1 MAKTT
6 KRIAAI
12 VLAVMMLI
20 AMVPTAVSA
29 ATQGTFTVQ
38 CSKPGYTFEVFQV
51 ATLNETTGEYVATA
65 TNAGVVNALKA
76 DLSSTQD
83 LLAACDTAKTSDLGS
98 SQGSWLTTGADKSFT
113 VDYGI
118 YYVKCTGTPV
128 ADAEVTRN
136 SIVVVP
142 GTETFSVA
150 TKVKDGSTPDVYKT
164 FGDGT
169 SATKTF
175 STNDV
180 IAYTLKADITGTA
193 SNKLEK
199 FIIKDMM
206 DASLDAS
213 KVNITSVKAVKKD
226 GSDVDLT
233 YDKIAYTGATFAV
246 SIKAVELNNDT
257 FYDYDQVVVNFTTQ
271 LAADAVTA
279 TLINNTDSLVYKFA
293 NQSDV
298 EVEGQTVS
306 LKTYDVSVKKVDS
319 TDTTKTLANATF
331 AIYSDEACTNELAT
345 ATSGADGIAKFAY
358 KFAEG
363 TYYVKET
370 QAPNGYNLN
379 TSVFEVKVDGTAATT
394 TITVQ
399 DTPTA
404 IPNTGGVGTMMFTI
418 GGASLIALAG
428 VLFVVV
434 MKKRKAVK

>member
-6 KRIAAI
+6 KRIAA
-12 VLAVMMLI
+12 VLLAVMMLI

-38 CSKPGYTFEVFQV
+38 CSKAGYTFEVFQV

-83 LLAACDTAKTSDLGS
+83 LLAACDAANTSDLGS

-128 ADAEVTRN
+128 ADAEVTSN
-136 SIVVVP
+136 SIVIVP
-142 GTETFSVA
+142 GTDTFSVA
-150 TKVKDGSTPDVYKT
+150 NKVKDGSEPSVYKT

-169 SATKTF
+169 SQTKTF
-175 STNDV
+175 SLNEK
-180 IAYTLKADITGTA
+180 ISYTLKADITGTA

-213 KVNITSVKAVKKD
+213 KVDITSVQAVKD
-226 GSDVDLT
+226 GAAIDIA
-233 YDKIAYTGATFAV
+233 YDKINYTGATFAI
-246 SIKAVELNNDT
+246 SIKDVVLNDDD
-257 FYDYDQVVVNFTTQ
+257 FYGYKQVVVNFTTE

-279 TLINNTDSLVYKFA
+279 TFINNTDSLVYKFA
-293 NQSDV
+293 NQADK

-319 TDTTKTLANATF
+319 TDTSKTLANATF
-331 AIYSDEACTNELAT
+331 AIYSDEACRNELAT
-345 ATSGADGIAKFAY
+345 ATSGQDGIAKFDY

-394 TITVQ
+394 TITVK

-404 IPNTGGVGTMMFTI
+404 MPETGGVGTMMFTI
-418 GGASLIALAG
+418 GGISLIAVAG
-428 VLFVVV
+428 ALFVVV
-434 MKKRKAVK
+434 MKKRNAAK